1 MHWDDLRYLEALT
14 RHGSATAAAR
24 EMGVAVSTV
33 YRRLGALEES
43 LGGPVVVKG
52 AEGVVLTDAG
62 RVLVDAARRTAVEVG
77 AARQMATGDRE
88 RVAGVVGLTTVEGY
102 VPLLER
108 PLRRLADEHPAL
120 RIDLHIAHA
129 GPSVRRREVEVA
141 IAVMP
146 NPQPELW
153 GRKIAPI
160 EFGVFGTEGEVAR
173 SPRRW
178 IVCGPPLEHIP
189 EARFEQAVATHVS
202 VATGSRLAMFAL
214 VRGGAGIALL
224 PRAIA
229 ALYPELVEVEEHAPE
244 TAPLTRDAWLLTHP
258 DNRDDGNVRA
268 LMTVLSECLGAS

>member
-14 RHGSATAAAR
+14 RHGSAAAAAR
-24 EMGVAVSTV
+24 ELGVAVSTV

-43 LGGPVVVKG
+43 LGGPVVVRG

-62 RVLVDAARRTAVEVG
+62 RVLVDVARRTAVEVG

-102 VPLLER
+102 IPLLER
-108 PLRRLADEHPAL
+108 PLTELADQHPEL

-141 IAVMP
+141 IAVVP
-146 NPQPELW
+146 NPPPELW
-153 GRKIAPI
+153 GRKLAPI
-160 EFGVFGTEGEVAR
+160 EFSVFGTAPEVAR

-178 IVCGPPLEHIP
+178 VVCGPPLEHIA
-189 EARFEQAVATHVS
+189 EAEFERAHAEQVS
-202 VATGSRLAMFAL
+202 VATGSRLAMLAL
-214 VRGGAGIALL
+214 VRGGAGVALL

-229 ALYPELVEVEEHAPE
+229 ERTPELVEVEDFASE
-244 TAPLTRDAWLLTHP
+244 TASLTRDAWLLTHP
-258 DNRDDGNVRA
+258 DNRNDGRVRA
-268 LMTVLSECLGAS
+268 LMAVLAEALGAP

>member
-1 MHWDDLRYLEALT
+1 VHWDDLRYLEALT

-24 EMGVAVSTV
+24 EIGVAVSTV

-108 PLRRLADEHPAL
+108 PLRQLADEHPEL
-120 RIDLHIAHA
+120 RIDLHIAYA

-141 IAVMP
+141 IAVVP
-146 NPQPELW
+146 NPPTELW

-160 EFGVFGTEGEVAR
+160 EFGVFGTAEEVAR
-173 SPRRW
+173 PARRW

-189 EARFEQAVATHVS
+189 EARFERSVAERVS

-229 ALYPELVEVEEHAPE
+229 ALYPELVEVDEHASD
-244 TAPLTRDAWLLTHP
+244 TAALTRDAWLLTHP

-268 LMTVLSECLGAS
+268 LMSVLANCLGAS